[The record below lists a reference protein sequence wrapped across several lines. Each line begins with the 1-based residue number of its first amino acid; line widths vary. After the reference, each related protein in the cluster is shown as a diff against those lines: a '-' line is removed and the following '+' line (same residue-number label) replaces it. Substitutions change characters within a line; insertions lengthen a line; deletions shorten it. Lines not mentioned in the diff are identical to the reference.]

1 MQAPL
6 MVIERQ
12 AKKGNLTEDEV
23 AALKHARAKMAM
35 FGSVGFASGAGIG
48 YFLSRK
54 TGSIFV
60 RGVMMMIFS
69 TTAGV
74 TNSVFG
80 SFASLR
86 DISDS
91 K

>member
-54 TGSIFV
+54 T
-60 RGVMMMIFS
+60 
-69 TTAGV
+69 
-74 TNSVFG
+74 
-80 SFASLR
+80 
-86 DISDS
+86 
-91 K
+91 